1 MIYNTVKGQGKS
13 SIPSSMK
20 HTLQTM
26 GWKDYK
32 HAREEDCEVTLEDVN
47 LIISKRL
54 KLRDLFQ
61 IYGTEEPDPYAS

>member
-1 MIYNTVKGQGKS
+1 
-13 SIPSSMK
+13 MK
-20 HTLQTM
+20 QTLQKM

-32 HAREEDCEVTLEDVN
+32 HAREEDCEVSLENVN

-61 IYGTEEPDPYAS
+61 IYGTEEPDLYTS